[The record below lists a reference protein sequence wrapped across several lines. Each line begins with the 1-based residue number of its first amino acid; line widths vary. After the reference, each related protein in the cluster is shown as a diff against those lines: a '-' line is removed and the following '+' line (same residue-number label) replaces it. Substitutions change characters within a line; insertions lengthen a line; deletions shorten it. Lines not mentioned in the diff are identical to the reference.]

1 MNITKLLFTLVSL
14 SVVLIG
20 FNEAKRQQQPDDDN
34 EFDEFDSF
42 DAEEQTKKPIITN
55 DPPKNLNDFDDDDD
69 GLVKT
74 ELFDE
79 EEFDEKHTNNNKKPK
94 SKQAELQK
102 QERQAYFSN
111 SGNMGDD
118 LDMEEFEHFVD
129 EEEFEGIE
137 TIPKTDSNKK
147 TKKSS
152 SSSPSS
158 SSDQMPSL
166 KIADVP
172 KHLMT
177 NGNWQNYVWEILM
190 LVAIFLYFSNFLYG
204 KSKNYRLAQA
214 WFQSHRELLE
224 RNFYVVGDDG
234 TSANLLASGDAAKK
248 TNAIEDTPEP
258 AENSN
263 DDFDG
268 KLIKDSENSY
278 GLWCTGRQTCDG
290 MLAQLKLVKRQDL
303 INGVIM
309 QMIKPQSD
317 QIILSVEYPAQR
329 DTLDSFVFCLTNKKQ
344 SKRLFED
351 YQDLSSFCSEK
362 KLQSESTAGMLNDSV
377 ATKYVMLNES
387 SEIPNAI
394 LDARVCAF
402 LNKYPDMVDYLLIS
416 DQYIGYKV
424 QINDDQSVSGP
435 TTAGSGSNGNE
446 ASPISSALLDDA
458 STGMGLPKS
467 RPILILCLNVPGKGF
482 NTTPEDME
490 LMQPALQLAL
500 YLIEKVPRIRLSKE
514 AKAKAVKKR
523 KAIAEQFM
531 KLSHKQR
538 QEAVMLR
545 KEEKRRADKDRI
557 MNEEDPEKQKRLEE
571 KEIKREKKRNLSK
584 MKQVKIKSM

>member
-1 MNITKLLFTLVSL
+1 MNIIKLLFILISL
-14 SVVLIG
+14 SVVLFG
-20 FNEAKRQQQPDDDN
+20 LNEAKRQHQEYDDN

-42 DAEEQTKKPIITN
+42 DAEEPQQTQTTKKPN
-55 DPPKNLNDFDDDDD
+55 DKPKSNTNDFDDDEDD
-69 GLVKT
+69 GFVKT

-79 EEFDEKHTNNNKKPK
+79 EEIVTKPK
-94 SKQAELQK
+94 PKQAESQK
-102 QERQAYFSN
+102 QERQTAYFSN
-111 SGNMGDD
+111 GGGGGGNLGDD

-129 EEEFEGIE
+129 DEEFEGATTE
-137 TIPKTDSNKK
+137 TISTSKTD
-147 TKKSS
+147 KKSKKHGS
-152 SSSPSS
+152 SNSNSN
-158 SSDQMPSL
+158 SDQMPNL

-177 NGNWQNYVWEILM
+177 NGNWQNYVWEIVMLM
-190 LVAIFLYFSNFLYG
+190 TIFVYFGNFLYG
-204 KSKNYRLAQA
+204 KSRNYRLAQA

-224 RNFYVVGDDG
+224 RNFSVVGDDG
-234 TSANLLASGDAAKK
+234 TSVNLKKDEVDSSSEHQAA
-248 TNAIEDTPEP
+248 TNG
-258 AENSN
+258 S

-303 INGVIM
+303 INGVLM

-317 QIILSVEYPAQR
+317 QIILSIEYPAQR

-362 KLQSESTAGMLNDSV
+362 KLSTESTAGMLGDAV
-377 ATKYVMLNES
+377 ASKYAMLNES

-394 LDARVCAF
+394 LDVRVCAF
-402 LNKYPDMVDYLLIS
+402 LNKYPDMVEYLLIS
-416 DQYIGYKV
+416 DQYVGYKV

-435 TTAGSGSNGNE
+435 TTAGSGSTGNE
-446 ASPISSALLDDA
+446 ASPISSALTDDA

-514 AKAKAVKKR
+514 AKAKAIKKR
-523 KAIAEQFM
+523 KGIAEQFM